1 MFKKKEEKKQANV
14 FIEIDLDRRR
24 GKRYPEY
31 NYMDLVNDQ
40 KRKMNTYCD
49 DDDSRYVDPDAAEIV
64 KRLEA
69 KYGNK
74 KSKKTKYHIDDF
86 IDKSQGY
93 DLDDPFVDDTDIY
106 DEYLP
111 STMSTSKGGFYINR
125 GKLDFKNVVNE
136 DDFSDEEK
144 KRAPAIPNERNN
156 QQRTSTLLNERN
168 NHHRQERAPP
178 IPIEK
183 INHQRAPAIPI
194 DRSNHQRAPP
204 IPTEKINP
212 QRPHERA
219 PAIPNLARTHA
230 TTNVT
235 KEKSPAQRGK

>member
-1 MFKKKEEKKQANV
+1 MNMFKKKEEKKQANV

-49 DDDSRYVDPDAAEIV
+49 DEDSRYVDPDAAEIV

-74 KSKKTKYHIDDF
+74 KSKKAKYHIDDF

-93 DLDDPFVDDTDIY
+93 DLSDPFVDDTDIY

-136 DDFSDEEK
+136 DDSSDEEK
-144 KRAPAIPNERNN
+144 KRAPAIPTERTN
-156 QQRTSTLLNERN
+156 QQRPSTLSNEKN
-168 NHHRQERAPP
+168 SHHHRNERAPP
-178 IPIEK
+178 IPTEK
-183 INHQRAPAIPI
+183 SSNHQRAPAIPSE
-194 DRSNHQRAPP
+194 RNSHHR
-204 IPTEKINP
+204 P
-212 QRPHERA
+212 QERA

-230 TTNVT
+230 TSTIT